1 MKEFFN
7 HIKIFLKTY
16 QRAIVFS
23 IQILA
28 TCVFL
33 YYLYKLSFL
42 PPLYYTVICVIL
54 VVLLIGEYFLIFIK
68 KVHSKRS
75 LITQVLSL
83 FVSLVLIFVAMNLQ
97 ELDHAIDLL
106 TSESFQTRA
115 VSVIVMNDSEI
126 LNEEGITSSCLGYVY
141 NIDPDTM
148 DYALKDIKNQ
158 FGPIDELTY
167 DDFTSLTN
175 DLYNGTVDAI
185 LLDEAFRS
193 LIEQD
198 HTTFGEETRVIY
210 QVVLSETLVSA
221 KNVDVTTSPF
231 LVYISGNDEYGD
243 LSAVSRSDVNML
255 VAVNPNTK
263 QVLMISIPRDLYIP
277 LARNNQ
283 YDKFTHAGIYGL
295 DESLL
300 TLENYLQE
308 DINYYARLNFT
319 SFIDI
324 VDVLGGVT
332 VYSPHSF
339 VTVKGKY
346 QINEGYNT
354 LNAQQALSFVRERK
368 AFLDGDF
375 ERGRNQQRM
384 ISAIIKKISSP
395 VILTKFSSVLSTL
408 SNSVDTNISQQEIN
422 ALIQFQL
429 STLASW
435 DIQSYQIA
443 GTPQHEFCF
452 SMGQAL
458 SVVVPDE
465 LSTQQAVQYIDD
477 LMAGNKIQTEQG
489 DLDQE
494 EASTNE

>member
-1 MKEFFN
+1 MRTDTLF
-7 HIKIFLKTY
+7 
-16 QRAIVFS
+16 
-23 IQILA
+23 
-28 TCVFL
+28 
-33 YYLYKLSFL
+33 
-42 PPLYYTVICVIL
+42 PYTTL
-54 VVLLIGEYFLIFIK
+54 
-68 KVHSKRS
+68 
-75 LITQVLSL
+75 
-83 FVSLVLIFVAMNLQ
+83 
-97 ELDHAIDLL
+97 
-106 TSESFQTRA
+106 
-115 VSVIVMNDSEI
+115 
-126 LNEEGITSSCLGYVY
+126 
-141 NIDPDTM
+141 
-148 DYALKDIKNQ
+148 
-158 FGPIDELTY
+158 
-167 DDFTSLTN
+167 
-175 DLYNGTVDAI
+175 
-185 LLDEAFRS
+185 FRS
-193 LIEQD
+193 
-198 HTTFGEETRVIY
+198 
-210 QVVLSETLVSA
+210 
-221 KNVDVTTSPF
+221 
-231 LVYISGNDEYGD
+231 
-243 LSAVSRSDVNML
+243 VSRSDVNML